1 MAFIDFSGAMSQALN
16 ASKHDLSA
24 ESRSFGPLSTLELR
38 VVELARDDGLETLR
52 PPRRRGWLGR
62 LVLGPVPASPML
74 ADNRLEALRRLAV
87 QVWRQ
92 GYLLPSSALREAHEA
107 GYDEAQIGAV
117 IDSIGRSRALSGRLP
132 A

>member
-1 MAFIDFSGAMSQALN
+1 MAFIDFSGAMSQVLDAR
-16 ASKHDLSA
+16 KHDLSTN
-24 ESRSFGPLSTLELR
+24 SGPSGLLSALELR

-52 PPRRRGWLGR
+52 SPRRRGWLGK
-62 LVLGPVPASPML
+62 LIFGPVPVSPTL

-92 GYLLPSSALREAHEA
+92 GYLLPSSALREAYEA
-107 GYDEAQIGAV
+107 GYNEAQVGAV
-117 IDSIGRSRALSGRLP
+117 IDSIGRSRTLSGRLP